1 MADSNPLSLNQQL
14 AQRAKTFCSNL
25 GLAQNKLAR
34 LLKVDDSQFSRFLN
48 GQANLSGEK
57 TLRLVRLMSLSKRDL
72 ELKFGSPEKLS
83 ARLMH
88 LQESGRELAKVVHFS
103 ASNDGFVPG
112 QSGMDPID
120 SGDDIT
126 TIRSTGSE
134 GDDPGYDDLTR
145 TLAQVQALHRQA
157 ISTIEDYETRQRTR
171 VNPSGSTGP
180 ARQISRPKTPGP
192 RGDLFPA

>member
-14 AQRAKTFCSNL
+14 AQRAKTFCTNL

-48 GQANLSGEK
+48 GQASLSAEK
-57 TLRLVRLMSLSKRDL
+57 TLRLIRLMSLGRRDL

-88 LQESGRELAKVVHFS
+88 LQESGRELAKVVQFTTP
-103 ASNDGFVPG
+103 NDGWLPG
-112 QSGMDPID
+112 RGMDPND

-126 TIRSTGSE
+126 TVRSTGSQ

-157 ISTIEDYETRQRTR
+157 ISTIEDYEARQCAR
-171 VNPSGSTGP
+171 VNATGSTDP

-192 RGDLFPA
+192 RGDLL